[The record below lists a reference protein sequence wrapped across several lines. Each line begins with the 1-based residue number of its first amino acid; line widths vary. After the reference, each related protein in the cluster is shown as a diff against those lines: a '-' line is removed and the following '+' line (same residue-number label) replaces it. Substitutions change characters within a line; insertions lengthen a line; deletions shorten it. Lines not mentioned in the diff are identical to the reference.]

1 MLKIILSIVALG
13 AVIGAGVGG
22 FHLYR
27 VAQRNAEE
35 MAPFEGKDVVARR
48 LPGRTL
54 IVYYSLSGHTKDI
67 AERIQKMTGGE
78 LFAIKTVEK
87 INRVPWFYL
96 TLRKQLKDKVYPE
109 LSTEVPDFSQYD
121 TIFVGGP
128 VWWYTVS
135 TPMRAFL
142 QEADFMGKK
151 VVPFTTQ
158 GSNVGT
164 YFEDFAQMAKNA
176 KLLQSA
182 SFNNMSEKYDH
193 AVDNKIATW
202 INAL

>member
-78 LFAIKTVEK
+78 LYEVKTAEK
-87 INRVPWFYL
+87 IKQTPWFYL
-96 TLRKQLKDKVYPE
+96 TLRKQLKDKNYPK
-109 LSTEVPDFSQYD
+109 LSGSLPDFRQYD

-128 VWWYTVS
+128 VWWYTAS

-142 QEADFMGKK
+142 QQADFKGKK

-164 YFEDFAQMAKNA
+164 YFEDFAQTAKNA
-176 KLLQSA
+176 KLLKSA
-182 SFNNMSEKYDH
+182 SFNNMPEKYDH

-202 INAL
+202 INSL

>member
-54 IVYYSLSGHTKDI
+54 IVYYSLNGHTKDI

-182 SFNNMSEKYDH
+182 SFNNMPEKYDH

>member
-1 MLKIILSIVALG
+1 MFKIILSIVALG

-135 TPMRAFL
+135 TPMRTFL

-182 SFNNMSEKYDH
+182 SFNNMPEKYDH

>member
-35 MAPFEGKDVVARR
+35 MAPFEGKDVVVRR
-48 LPGRTL
+48 FPGRTL

-182 SFNNMSEKYDH
+182 SFNNMPEKYDH

>member
-135 TPMRAFL
+135 TPMRTFL

-182 SFNNMSEKYDH
+182 SFNNMPEKYDH

>member
-1 MLKIILSIVALG
+1 
-13 AVIGAGVGG
+13 
-22 FHLYR
+22 
-27 VAQRNAEE
+27 
-35 MAPFEGKDVVARR
+35 
-48 LPGRTL
+48 
-54 IVYYSLSGHTKDI
+54 
-67 AERIQKMTGGE
+67 MTGGE

-182 SFNNMSEKYDH
+182 SFNNMPEKYDH

>member
-35 MAPFEGKDVVARR
+35 MAPFEGKDVIARR

-182 SFNNMSEKYDH
+182 SFNNMPEKYDH
-193 AVDNKIATW
+193 AVDNKITTW

>member
-35 MAPFEGKDVVARR
+35 MAPFEGKDVIARR
-48 LPGRTL
+48 LPGRTV
-54 IVYYSLSGHTKDI
+54 IGYYSLSGHTQDI

-182 SFNNMSEKYDH
+182 SFNNMPEKYDH

>member
-35 MAPFEGKDVVARR
+35 MAPFEGKDVIARR

-54 IVYYSLSGHTKDI
+54 IVYYSLSGHTQDI

-182 SFNNMSEKYDH
+182 SFNNMPEKYDH

>member
-1 MLKIILSIVALG
+1 MFKIILSIVALG

-54 IVYYSLSGHTKDI
+54 IVYYSLSGQTKDI

-182 SFNNMSEKYDH
+182 SFNNMPEKYDH

>member
-35 MAPFEGKDVVARR
+35 MAPFEGKDVIARR

-54 IVYYSLSGHTKDI
+54 IVYYSLQNHTKDI

-158 GSNVGT
+158 GSNVVT

-182 SFNNMSEKYDH
+182 SFNNMPEKYDH